1 MSADGLDFISSFHV
15 LLWSDTP
22 KILRTRRELCVYLR
36 ERKRQALGKTIINVI
51 LNDSQPGKRTEQW
64 GRRGPA
70 GYPPRTRGNR
80 VALRAYATGSEH
92 PLDNMVSYNL

>member
-51 LNDSQPGKRTEQW
+51 LTIASQVRGQSSGE
-64 GRRGPA
+64 GRGPA
-70 GYPPRTRGNR
+70 GYPQGPGEQSDPPSVRHRK
-80 VALRAYATGSEH
+80 
-92 PLDNMVSYNL
+92 